1 MKHEIIVV
9 GQLQC
14 NCSVLSCEKTNEA
27 IIIDPGDEAAKIVKY
42 VQSQNLKVKYVVHTH
57 AHFDHF
63 VGTAG
68 VKTATNATLCL
79 HKDDQMLYQNL
90 PMQGR
95 MFGMHFDPAPPIEK
109 FIENEE
115 VLSFGECKIEVLH
128 TPGHSPGSIC
138 LKCKFDGGEKLFS
151 GDTLFRES
159 VGRSDLWGGDH
170 EQLISSIKKR
180 ILTLEEELPVYPGH
194 GPKTSILHEKK
205 NNPFF

>member
-9 GQLQC
+9 GPLQC

-27 IIIDPGDEAAKIVKY
+27 IIIDPGDEAPRIVKY
-42 VQSQNLKVKYVVHTH
+42 VKEQNLKVKYVIHTH

-63 VGTAG
+63 SGTSG

-79 HKDDQMLYQNL
+79 HKEDQMLYQNL

-95 MFGMHFDPAPPIEK
+95 MFGMQFDPAPPIEK

-115 VLSFGECKIEVLH
+115 VISFGECKVEVIH

-138 LKCKFDGGEKLFS
+138 LKCTFSGGEKLFS
-151 GDTLFRES
+151 GDTLFKES
-159 VGRSDLWGGDH
+159 VGRSDLWGGNHD
-170 EQLISSIKKR
+170 QLLTSIKNR
-180 ILTLEEELPVYPGH
+180 ILCLEEDLPVFPGH
-194 GPKTSILHEKK
+194 GDETSIWHEKK